1 VKVTVHTEAVAII
14 EATPS
19 GIASLTFTE
28 APRDDNDDL
37 YFTVELPGTS
47 DDDPPVSGSQGEV
60 SGMIEELIEKKKFGD
75 QVLTRFNE
83 VVALIT
89 SQPIPEVVVERQQL
103 ADEATRRRNTRRTW
117 LIEQIEQG
125 SFAAIEMLKNEFG
138 ESVKIHVEVTSGA
151 A

>member
-1 VKVTVHTEAVAII
+1 MKVTVHIEALAIV

-19 GIASLTFTE
+19 GVNALTFTE
-28 APRDDNDDL
+28 AARDDNADF

-47 DDDPPVSGSQGEV
+47 EDDPPISGSEEEV
-60 SGMIEELIEKKKFGD
+60 AQQIEELIEKKKFGE

-83 VVALIT
+83 VVELIST
-89 SQPIPEVVVERQQL
+89 QPIPEITVERQQL
-103 ADEATRRRNTRRTW
+103 VDEAARRRNTRRTW

-138 ESVKIHVEVTSGA
+138 ETVKIHVEVTS
-151 A
+151 